1 MPVQLLAIV
10 ERVKKQAGRPD
21 IATIFDCIDASEGQL
36 AFAGT

>member
-1 MPVQLLAIV
+1 MPVQLLAVV
-10 ERVKKQAGRPD
+10 ERVKKQAGRAN